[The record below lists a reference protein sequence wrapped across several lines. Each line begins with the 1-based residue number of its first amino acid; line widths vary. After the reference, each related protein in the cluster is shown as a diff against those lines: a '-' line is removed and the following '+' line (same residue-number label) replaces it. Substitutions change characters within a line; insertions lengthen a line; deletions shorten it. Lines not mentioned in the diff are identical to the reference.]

1 MTKIYFHLYFIF
13 KHRVP
18 DTELKKAF
26 EFPEQQEQREHL
38 LLEYLL
44 FYPQFLKSLQ
54 SHEAEIRV
62 LLFITSP
69 FHCNWVH

>member
-1 MTKIYFHLYFIF
+1 MAFQSVILWFVRNIYLVIQMTKIYFHLYFIF

-26 EFPEQQEQREHL
+26 EFPEQQEQWEHL

-44 FYPQFLKSLQ
+44 FYP
-54 SHEAEIRV
+54 
-62 LLFITSP
+62 
-69 FHCNWVH
+69 